1 MNPEKRILLASG
13 ISLLVLVL
21 YMQVIGKRLPN
32 GQTEANLSAQSH
44 QADSVDQIA
53 GKLPDE
59 ATVTIESPSVA
70 LKLGTSSASVRTVAL
85 KNFHDMDRSEPLTFD
100 SDRPILASV
109 CDTGDSK
116 WSLVSHDAVSA
127 RWECQTK
134 DGVSKQLEIVLDQQK
149 PVFTVNLRAKNG
161 SKDLVKEPFELI
173 ASWHRA
179 DKLVGNANVL
189 EAVFRVN
196 TTGGCQRSQVRYR
209 EGIVRTVPRGTIAA
223 TLSER
228 YFCQSIKLND
238 KSVVRMLRSPKGTIS
253 ISTQL
258 DGMIQSGEEVSQT
271 IPVYVGPRD
280 FFQMRDA
287 GFENAFSVK
296 FLGKVGLAL
305 MVFLSW
311 MASVTHNYG
320 VAIILLGATITL
332 LLSPFTLISLRSMK
346 KMQALQPKIDHIKKK
361 HEKDPNKMNQ
371 EIFALFKEHKVS
383 PLSGCLPMLLQLPIF
398 FALLTAISHFI
409 GLRGQRFLW
418 IKDLSLPDR
427 LAHLPIGIDL
437 NLLPILMAVAMFFQ
451 TKLSQS
457 NVQSSGTN
465 MNTGPI
471 MSILFGFMFY
481 SVPSGLVLYWLTNS
495 IVSITLT
502 KLAKT

>member
-1 MNPEKRILLASG
+1 MNPEKRVLVASG
-13 ISLLVLVL
+13 ISLLVLIL
-21 YMQVIGKRLPN
+21 YMQVIAKRFPGKSANAN
-32 GQTEANLSAQSH
+32 GNSQSQ
-44 QADSVDQIA
+44 QADIPEQVS
-53 GKLPDE
+53 GTLRDE
-59 ATVTIESPSVA
+59 EIISIESPSVM
-70 LKLGTSSASVRTVAL
+70 LKLGASSASVRAVVL
-85 KNFHDMDRSEPLTFD
+85 KNFHDMEESIPLTFD
-100 SDRPILASV
+100 GDRAILAAV
-109 CDTGDSK
+109 CDAGESK
-116 WSLVSHDAVSA
+116 WSLISHDAA
-127 RWECQTK
+127 TAQWECQAR
-134 DGVSKQLEIVLDQQK
+134 DGVSKRLEIALEQDK
-149 PVFTVNLRAKNG
+149 PVFVVNLWAKNG
-161 SKDLVKEPFELI
+161 SKDSVNEPLELV

-179 DKLVGNANVL
+179 DKLAGNANVL
-189 EAVFRVN
+189 EAVFRVSQ
-196 TTGGCQRSQVRYR
+196 TSGCQRNQVHYR
-209 EGIVRTVPRGTIAA
+209 EGVVRSVPRGTTTA

-238 KSVVRMLRSPKGTIS
+238 KAIVKILRSPKGVIS
-253 ISTQL
+253 VSTQVG
-258 DGMIQSGEEVSQT
+258 GMLQSGEEISQVV
-271 IPVYVGPRD
+271 PVYVGPRD

-287 GFENAFSVK
+287 GFEHAFSVK

-320 VAIILLGATITL
+320 VAIILLGAVVTL

-346 KMQALQPKIDHIKKK
+346 KMQALQPKIDQIKKK
-361 HEKDPNKMNQ
+361 YEKDANKMNQ

-418 IKDLSLPDR
+418 IRDLSLPDR
-427 LAHLPIGIDL
+427 IAHLPIGIDL

-457 NVQSSGTN
+457 NVPSGGAN

-502 KLAKT
+502 RLAKI